1 MSSLLL
7 WICRVMIFNSFYGL
21 LKLSNNF
28 FSFIPGLDVRKIL
41 HLWPLHAF
49 KKLIIFGVCLPCPPT
64 GLWSCKLECGVWP
77 QESCVFSTLFCTTH
91 WPIFFLLFVCDTNT
105 SYVITFAIENFWT
118 KAHQCLFSNH
128 VV

>member
-41 HLWPLHAF
+41 HFLHCIPF
-49 KKLIIFGVCLPCPPT
+49 RSLLFLVCACHVHLLACDRVS
-64 GLWSCKLECGVWP
+64 WSVVCGP